1 MNNCQHEFDV
11 WNHGDVECRLCHAVY
26 ETSWKVDKNR
36 ADAEERYKDLGYN
49 NPKGDV

>member
-26 ETSWKVDKNR
+26 ETSWKIDKNR
-36 ADAEERYKDLGYN
+36 EDEKDRLLN
-49 NPKGDV
+49 KENKK